1 MSRELERVWAE
12 IRQAREE
19 ANSNAWTN
27 ALLFIVASGGFGA
40 VAGDL
45 IGPTLLI
52 VVLSP
57 IAVAAA
63 VVALVAVSDLC
74 RLAWGFRGEIVQT
87 VASWRNSTAARIER
101 LKPSFPLSPHRYRT
115 PQRCQFRLN
124 VGLFPLALT
133 DSSFKSG
140 QRLFAFIGLHR
151 HFCVRNVQAF
161 GGFRQSFRFAVSGLQ
176 SVFDIL
182 RQRLQ
187 LFGGFALQCGQQLP
201 RLLQLSFDF
210 LARALKRAKL
220 RALQPRAIFIEA
232 PALPMTGRALSPDAA
247 LARIEEIRRSL
258 LDLTSSPSLAP
269 SPTLEEEISR
279 IAAEIARPMEKISEP
294 V

>member
-27 ALLFIVASGGFGA
+27 ALLFIVASGGVGA

-45 IGPTLLI
+45 IGPALLI

-63 VVALVAVSDLC
+63 VVALIAIWDLF
-74 RLAWGFRGEIVQT
+74 RLAWGFRGEIVQM
-87 VASWRNSTAARIER
+87 VASWRNSMAASIER
-101 LKPSFPLSPHRYRT
+101 LKPGFPLT
-115 PQRCQFRLN
+115 PLGAQLRLN
-124 VGLFPLALT
+124 ISMCRVALT
-133 DSSFKSG
+133 DAGFKGG
-140 QRLFAFIGLHR
+140 QRLFGLIQLHR
-151 HFCVRNVQAF
+151 HFRVGNAQAF
-161 GGFRQSFRFAVSGLQ
+161 GGFGQSFRFAVTVLQ
-176 SVFDIL
+176 SVLDIL

-187 LFGGFALQCGQQLP
+187 AFASKPPGRVDSGNSAAVWDLP
-201 RLLQLSFDF
+201 FCPDRSD
-210 LARALKRAKL
+210 RR
-220 RALQPRAIFIEA
+220 
-232 PALPMTGRALSPDAA
+232 TLSPDAA

-258 LDLTSSPSLAP
+258 LELRSSPTLAP
-269 SPTLEEEISR
+269 SAIANLPT
-279 IAAEIARPMEKISEP
+279 AAVKPRFREMIVEP